1 MVTIGMN
8 YKVRAGKE
16 SVFESAFANV
26 LGEMQ
31 KMPGHDGSRLYRR
44 VGGEDAEYLI
54 LSVWTDEKAFQD
66 FIRSERFQK
75 VASWGKENI
84 LVERPSHTTY
94 AGG

>member
-1 MVTIGMN
+1 
-8 YKVRAGKE
+8 
-16 SVFESAFANV
+16 
-26 LGEMQ
+26 
-31 KMPGHDGSRLYRR
+31 
-44 VGGEDAEYLI
+44 
-54 LSVWTDEKAFQD
+54 VWTDEKAFQD